1 MLSLVQEPPRGIVG
15 GKVDALDHPNRYQG
29 TTDARIES
37 PNGPKNRGRLG
48 KNVVGPLFH
57 PWNGRSGIAP
67 AGSFHLVFAALAAAS
82 VAPSRFAA
90 VARAM
95 ILYARR
101 FLGIGFGTAFFL
113 GASQKFILAQCVC
126 LNPNLE
132 AVQGISNDGSR
143 RSS

>member
-1 MLSLVQEPPRGIVG
+1 MAISAEEDDIPGHLRHN
-15 GKVDALDHPNRYQG
+15 AG
-29 TTDARIES
+29 T
-37 PNGPKNRGRLG
+37 KN
-48 KNVVGPLFH
+48 
-57 PWNGRSGIAP
+57 SD
-67 AGSFHLVFAALAAAS
+67 
-82 VAPSRFAA
+82 AA

-101 FLGIGFGTAFFL
+101 FLRIGFGTAFFL

-132 AVQGISNDGSR
+132 AVQGIPNDSSR